1 MKTDEE
7 KVVET
12 ERDEKVE
19 AEEKEEVETVEETEI
34 DVETG
39 GGIGTSGDPDM
50 VDIFEVVVGETTEV
64 ELTPW
69 ATCVEPL
76 AVSATESDLEA
87 GPRSEVV

>member
-7 KVVET
+7 KAVET
-12 ERDEKVE
+12 ERYEKVE
-19 AEEKEEVETVEETEI
+19 AEKEEVETVEDMEI

-50 VDIFEVVVGETTEV
+50 VDIFEVGVGETTEV